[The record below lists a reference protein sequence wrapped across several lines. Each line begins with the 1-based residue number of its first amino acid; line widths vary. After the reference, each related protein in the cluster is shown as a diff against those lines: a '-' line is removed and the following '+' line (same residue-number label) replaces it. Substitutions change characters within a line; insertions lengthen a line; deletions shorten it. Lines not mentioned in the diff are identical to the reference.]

1 MNQNTEYVNFFR
13 RIFKSEVK
21 MNIKYIGGFK
31 MSLKNEKSGRT
42 RNRIFICNETAK
54 TSCSV
59 SKSKL
64 PIIY

>member
-21 MNIKYIGGFK
+21 MNIKCIDGFI
-31 MSLKNEKSGRT
+31 MSSKNEKSGRT
-42 RNRIFICNETAK
+42 RNRIFICNETTK

-59 SKSKL
+59 SESKL